1 MTLKTDFD
9 VAFSFAG
16 EDRDF
21 VAQVADCLKN
31 EGVSV
36 FYDKSEE
43 VTLWG
48 KDLTVALDDIYRKKA
63 RYVVVFISAA
73 YAKKAWTTFEKG
85 SALAGAFSRVGQD
98 FILPARFDD
107 TDIPGLIPTIA
118 YIELRNH
125 TPQTFAELLAN
136 KIRCQED
143 RDIPAEAQSLTEI
156 LNAYLEKFP
165 YRSQSDVIRALDLL
179 DWPESVSLS
188 MFKNAP
194 KPARAEEIAVTTF
207 KPNLV
212 YRVVLATQT
221 EQHYTFK
228 QASRPSKEVRAKC
241 TSPSASPKEF
251 PSVEFGC
258 REKSDEHVTGS
269 LAYDTCN
276 LCDGAGTV
284 AETCRACSGK
294 GLIEEST
301 QLRCD
306 RCRKGTVLALCT
318 RCGGTGFLDV
328 FPFAGRH
335 VSRKDYL
342 LFQNVD
348 KSTIPTTTPAYNCI
362 HEGGI
367 QRALPDR
374 APFRD
379 PDPAMVKRYSEML
392 DTIQRRNVPPGE
404 PVSLVREDPYMEK
417 RDISV
422 HRTYLNGCQ
431 FRVDACKAYHITY
444 TRSVGHTKGIIF
456 KKESVT
462 TRISGSFV
470 LLDNGTITKVADS
483 HTERGLD

>member
-194 KPARAEEIAVTTF
+194 KPAMAEEIAFWLPRLSNIT
-207 KPNLV
+207 
-212 YRVVLATQT
+212 
-221 EQHYTFK
+221 HSSK
-228 QASRPSKEVRAKC
+228 QVGPQRRCARCVPVHRQARRSSPRWSSVAVRSLMSM
-241 TSPSASPKEF
+241 SPDP
-251 PSVEFGC
+251 
-258 REKSDEHVTGS
+258 
-269 LAYDTCN
+269 
-276 LCDGAGTV
+276 
-284 AETCRACSGK
+284 
-294 GLIEEST
+294 
-301 QLRCD
+301 LR
-306 RCRKGTVLALCT
+306 
-318 RCGGTGFLDV
+318 
-328 FPFAGRH
+328 
-335 VSRKDYL
+335 
-342 LFQNVD
+342 
-348 KSTIPTTTPAYNCI
+348 TTPVICVMEREQSLRLAVP
-362 HEGGI
+362 
-367 QRALPDR
+367 AL
-374 APFRD
+374 
-379 PDPAMVKRYSEML
+379 
-392 DTIQRRNVPPGE
+392 
-404 PVSLVREDPYMEK
+404 
-417 RDISV
+417 
-422 HRTYLNGCQ
+422 
-431 FRVDACKAYHITY
+431 
-444 TRSVGHTKGIIF
+444 
-456 KKESVT
+456 
-462 TRISGSFV
+462 
-470 LLDNGTITKVADS
+470 
-483 HTERGLD
+483 ERG